1 MTRFRHLT
9 LFAVLTL
16 IFLGCGDRDR
26 VTDPGPGPDPDSGGI
41 PAAEQAGIQSAFSA
55 GDLSREFATEAVE
68 AVAFW
73 VFAASFQNN
82 NTVTING
89 TLTQTAEGSDEF
101 TWVNTPGDRLLVDL
115 TVNGSPV
122 RFEVTVSA
130 FEGDL
135 SSDSDNFKDF
145 HSNFAFRIVRQGQ
158 FDATV
163 ASQSGTPGR
172 PARTSGRLGEQR
184 EATSPAAGTV
194 AFVRS
199 LTGTRVFGGITYTAN
214 LTVQGTS
221 FFEVDGQFAELD
233 RRDGITGTLTA
244 AGIALQIS
252 ETSRGHIL
260 SNAGEGRTVANHFRN
275 ADNQISVNGVSYEM
289 SQVAIQ
295 TETVNGKISEPDFW
309 NASGTLRRGGA
320 AIGALRFRSPPALGG
335 DHPGLIWD
343 LGEGQSIPL

>member
-1 MTRFRHLT
+1 MPHVRQLTRFAL
-9 LFAVLTL
+9 LAL

-26 VTDPGPGPDPDSGGI
+26 ITDSDPGPDPDNGGI

-55 GDLSREFATEAVE
+55 GDVSREFATDAVE

-73 VFAASFQNN
+73 VFAASIQNN
-82 NTVTING
+82 NKVTVTG

-101 TWVNTPGDRLLVDL
+101 TWVSTPGDRLLVDL
-115 TVNGSPV
+115 TISGAPV

-130 FEGDL
+130 FDGDL
-135 SSDSDNFKDF
+135 SGDSDDFKDF
-145 HSNFAFRIVRQGQ
+145 HSNFAFRIARQGQ
-158 FDATV
+158 FDVNV
-163 ASQSGTPGR
+163 ASQSGTPGLAG
-172 PARTSGRLGEQR
+172 ARVDRVGASVGAAST
-184 EATSPAAGTV
+184 AAGTV
-194 AFVRS
+194 AFVRT
-199 LTGTRVFGGITYTAN
+199 LTGTRIFNGVTYTAN

-244 AGIALQIS
+244 TGISLQIN

-309 NASGTLRRGGA
+309 NAAGTLRRGGTP
-320 AIGALRFRSPPALGG
+320 IGALRFRSQPTLGG

-343 LGEGQSIPL
+343 LGEGKSISL